1 MPDHTYNLTCAALRN
16 LESMHSNCPIQGTV
30 LAEQQRAMLDQQASS
45 KVPQSS
51 TRPLQHLEAARQRED
66 EAEERQRPS
75 KNCARPLSKVMSAN
89 ACSPPPWSSSNPA
102 SAHGDTRGGTCDSD
116 ECVAASAVVP
126 EVCERVR
133 LLAVLAASALR
144 ATATEHAS
152 KVEVCQVARFTC
164 LDNAGG
170 GF

>member
-16 LESMHSNCPIQGTV
+16 LESMRSDCPIQGTV
-30 LAEQQRAMLDQQASS
+30 LADQQRAMLDQQASS

-102 SAHGDTRGGTCDSD
+102 SAHGDTQWD
-116 ECVAASAVVP
+116 
-126 EVCERVR
+126 
-133 LLAVLAASALR
+133 L
-144 ATATEHAS
+144 
-152 KVEVCQVARFTC
+152 
-164 LDNAGG
+164 
-170 GF
+170 